1 MREVKLVKFDDDEDE
16 DNPRPGIQEIVVLDG
31 LMKDPTIVTKEAAQA
46 SDLTPQTSL
55 LECRGIM
62 IHLVMVVVQMIV

>member
-1 MREVKLVKFDDDEDE
+1 M
-16 DNPRPGIQEIVVLDG
+16 VV
-31 LMKDPTIVTKEAAQA
+31 MKDPTIVTKEAAQA
-46 SDLTPQTSL
+46 SDLTPQSSL